1 MRKIIAI
8 VIALLCFSTAS
19 YSAGRWARFGV
30 KLEKVLINGKMYNA
44 DTVKNTF
51 ENENV
56 MLRAGC
62 DSKMFYV
69 ELTNRSFS
77 SFFLDWNKASLI
89 YTDGTSVMVHSNDL
103 QYNLL
108 NNAPALQPIPADSK
122 TLLSIVPNKRLVGID
137 NGNCHYSDKYG
148 DTDNIIAETDSK
160 KSLLE
165 DYQCLVGKS
174 LKIYLPVCN
183 SNNII
188 VNEYTLYLKVTSI
201 EVI

>member
-1 MRKIIAI
+1 
-8 VIALLCFSTAS
+8 
-19 YSAGRWARFGV
+19 
-30 KLEKVLINGKMYNA
+30 
-44 DTVKNTF
+44 
-51 ENENV
+51 
-56 MLRAGC
+56 
-62 DSKMFYV
+62 
-69 ELTNRSFS
+69 
-77 SFFLDWNKASLI
+77 
-89 YTDGTSVMVHSNDL
+89 
-103 QYNLL
+103 L